1 MTFLEKVKMLFK
13 YKDEAKQIIKV
24 ASDVKDAYKEI
35 EAKEAK
41 PGYKS
46 TEFYLV
52 LVATLQG
59 FLPMLTGHASDHTV
73 QVTTAILAGAYALL
87 RTLHKS

>member
-1 MTFLEKVKMLFK
+1 MTFIEKLKMLFK
-13 YKDEAKQIIKV
+13 YKDEAKQVVKAV
-24 ASDVKDAYKEI
+24 EDVKDAYKEI

-52 LVATLQG
+52 LIATLQNM
-59 FLPMLTGHASDHTV
+59 LPMLTGHASDHTI
-73 QVTTAILAGAYALL
+73 QITTSVLAALYTL
-87 RTLHKS
+87 FRTLHKS